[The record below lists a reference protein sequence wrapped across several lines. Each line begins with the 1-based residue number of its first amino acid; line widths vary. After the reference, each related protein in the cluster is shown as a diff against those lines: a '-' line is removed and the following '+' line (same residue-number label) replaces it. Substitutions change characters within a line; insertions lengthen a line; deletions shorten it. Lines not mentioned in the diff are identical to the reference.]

1 MKDWNKVIGIALVVL
16 AGWSFLASRETAPQP
31 TPQPSGAITLKG
43 LFTGP
48 EAVQD
53 AAVIAAMTGEIADE
67 LEWDGKQKT
76 PKMTA
81 AFQFDALRIRVR
93 EFRVR
98 GVSIGERQPA
108 VRDAVKEFLDR
119 QVGVS
124 GGPVTPEQRAKW
136 VQAYRE
142 ISRAA
147 ENAWR

>member
-1 MKDWNKVIGIALVVL
+1 MSDWTRAIGIALALL
-16 AGWSFLASRETAPQP
+16 AGWSYFSGNSAPQP
-31 TPQPSGAITLKG
+31 VPPQPSGAITLKG
-43 LFTGP
+43 LFTGQD
-48 EAVQD
+48 AVQD
-53 AAVIAAMTGEIADE
+53 AATVAAMTGEIADE
-67 LEWDGKQKT
+67 LEWDGKQEK

-81 AFQFDALRIRVR
+81 AVQFDSLRVRVR
-93 EFRVR
+93 EFRAR

>member
-1 MKDWNKVIGIALVVL
+1 MRDWSKAVGVVL
-16 AGWSFLASRETAPQP
+16 VGLAVWSFVASKEAPHP
-31 TPQPSGAITLKG
+31 APPQPSGAIVLKG

-53 AAVIAAMTGEIADE
+53 AAIVAAMSGEIADE
-67 LEWDGKQKT
+67 IDWDGKQKK
-76 PKMTA
+76 PKMVA
-81 AFQFDALRIRVR
+81 AVQFDALRVRVR

-124 GGPVTPEQRAKW
+124 GGPVSPEQRAKW

>member
-1 MKDWNKVIGIALVVL
+1 MKDWNKVIGIVLVVL
-16 AGWSFLASRETAPQP
+16 AGWSFIASKEVPQP
-31 TPQPSGAITLKG
+31 APPQPSGAIVLKG
-43 LFTGP
+43 LFVGP

-53 AAVIAAMTGEIADE
+53 AATVAAMSGEIADE
-67 LEWDGKQKT
+67 LEWDGRQKK
-76 PKMTA
+76 PKMIA
-81 AFQFDALRIRVR
+81 AVQFDALRVRVR

-124 GGPVTPEQRAKW
+124 GGPVSPEQRAKW